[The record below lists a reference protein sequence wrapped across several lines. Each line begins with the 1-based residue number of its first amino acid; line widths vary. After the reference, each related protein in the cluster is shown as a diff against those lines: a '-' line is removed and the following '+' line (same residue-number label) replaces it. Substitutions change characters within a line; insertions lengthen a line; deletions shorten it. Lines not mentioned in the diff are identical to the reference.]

1 MDSNA
6 GEFVG
11 PDRAEAWMERL
22 DVGEIVKIKGEEL
35 EVVKI
40 EGREVTLKLRSWE
53 DRFGASDQ
61 TLEELREMT
70 KTPLF
75 KGKEKRLRDKRHR

>member
-1 MDSNA
+1 MDTNT

-22 DVGEIVKIKGEEL
+22 GVGEIVKIKGEEL

-40 EGREVTLKLRSWE
+40 GRSEVTLELCSLE
-53 DRFGASDQ
+53 DRSA
-61 TLEELREMT
+61 TLEEALRKT

-75 KGKEKRLRDKRHR
+75 EPSSKKQARSSFPKAR

>member
-1 MDSNA
+1 MNTDT

-22 DVGEIVKIKGEEL
+22 GIGEIVKIKGEEL
-35 EVVKI
+35 EVIRI

-53 DRFGASDQ
+53 DRFVDTKTIEA
-61 TLEELREMT
+61 LRELT

-75 KGKEKRLRDKRHR
+75 KGKEKRQRDKRHR